1 MWSRGVP
8 RRARERTAVV
18 KFLAPGRPTGVSTVD
33 IREVERTRGRGGRWR
48 CVAGVAR
55 APPSA
60 PHAARRSPRRRAGDS
75 RARRGAGVRVH
86 RRRARTSSRRR
97 RRPSRRVV
105 WCPSL
110 RGRTRCERRGCRIDA
125 GPWCRP
131 DPAAR
136 SLSPYATIHT
146 REEAGIDASPP
157 PAAPPRP
164 PRPSG
169 TAHAAPGTG
178 TSRAPSRPHLKPPR
192 LTRWL
197 VGAKM
202 TGRWPTSGAAM
213 RAPIPSGRDRAAPR
227 APERA
232 ATPPSPPSH
241 GAPLP
246 LLLVNTVCQNQ
257 NPSVRK
263 SQRFGDESRPRE
275 PTRDRPRRARFR
287 TTASTYS
294 RRGEIHAR
302 AVPRGALDTPAHR
315 RTRRHTLRG
324 PSDRGGTKRPA
335 PHCHILRT

>member
-18 KFLAPGRPTGVSTVD
+18 KFSAPGHPTGVSTVD
-33 IREVERTRGRGGRWR
+33 IPEVERTRVRGGRWR

-60 PHAARRSPRRRAGDS
+60 LHAARRSPRRRAGDS

-86 RRRARTSSRRR
+86 PRRARTSSRRPS

-131 DPAAR
+131 DLAAR

-157 PAAPPRP
+157 PVGPPRP

-192 LTRWL
+192 LTRRL

-246 LLLVNTVCQNQ
+246 LLLVNTVAKTKIHPLEKVNVLAMRADQGAD
-257 NPSVRK
+257 
-263 SQRFGDESRPRE
+263 QRQTEARSFPHDRIHLFASG
-275 PTRDRPRRARFR
+275 RDPHTGRSTRRARYPR
-287 TTASTYS
+287 TQAHTSA
-294 RRGEIHAR
+294 HP
-302 AVPRGALDTPAHR
+302 PRSIR
-315 RTRRHTLRG
+315 
-324 PSDRGGTKRPA
+324 
-335 PHCHILRT
+335 